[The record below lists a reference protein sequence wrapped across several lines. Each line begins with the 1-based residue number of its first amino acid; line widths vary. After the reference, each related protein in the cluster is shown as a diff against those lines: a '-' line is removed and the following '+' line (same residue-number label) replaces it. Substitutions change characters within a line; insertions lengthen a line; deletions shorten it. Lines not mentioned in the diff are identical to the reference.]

1 MEITYLTPST
11 PDSQPQITQK
21 ILWDRKTEG
30 GFPEVKELKRR
41 VRDCIDPSRDLGHV
55 DGKKA
60 IPSATLSPAASTSEF
75 ASTPKP
81 PPETTTTAKSPTAH
95 GATEDEILAHSIQ
108 SLEVQPGSGMHG
120 TATPVRGGGEEIGG
134 DGKVHGD
141 DRKRNPDGSVCEDC
155 V

>member
-1 MEITYLTPST
+1 M
-11 PDSQPQITQK
+11 
-21 ILWDRKTEG
+21 
-30 GFPEVKELKRR
+30 
-41 VRDCIDPSRDLGHV
+41 RDCIDPSRDLGHV

-60 IPSATLSPAASTSEF
+60 IPSATTIPAASTSEF

-81 PPETTTTAKSPTAH
+81 APGTTTTATSPTAH

-108 SLEVQPGSGMHG
+108 SLEVQPGSGMQG
-120 TATPVRGGGEEIGG
+120 TATPVRGGGEEVGG
-134 DGKVHGD
+134 DGKVEGD

>member
-1 MEITYLTPST
+1 MEITYLNPST
-11 PDSQPQITQK
+11 SGSQPHITQK

-60 IPSATLSPAASTSEF
+60 ISSATTIPAASTSEF

-81 PPETTTTAKSPTAH
+81 SPDTTTIATSPAAH
-95 GATEDEILAHSIQ
+95 GATEDEILTHSIQ
-108 SLEVQPGSGMHG
+108 SLEVQPGSGIHG
-120 TATPVRGGGEEIGG
+120 TATPVRGGGEDVG
-134 DGKVHGD
+134 GD